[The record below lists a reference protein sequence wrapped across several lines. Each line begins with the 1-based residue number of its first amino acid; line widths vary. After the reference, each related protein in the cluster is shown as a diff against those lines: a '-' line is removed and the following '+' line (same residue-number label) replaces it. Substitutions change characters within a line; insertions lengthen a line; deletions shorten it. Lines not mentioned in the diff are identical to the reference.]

1 MTSFFRPNSNGCCRF
16 SARGISCG
24 LFRIK
29 KSAKPKILLC
39 TLKKH
44 HSILKKKQ
52 RNPCQETMIDCQFF
66 ATFGVKMAHYVDW
79 PSDQYFL
86 YFQKHFRA
94 LISSH
99 ISICKVAKFLSFPLS
114 AAQSWSNQISQF
126 CARQNFMWWPFS
138 NLLVLN
144 TMY

>member
-29 KSAKPKILLC
+29 KSANPKILL
-39 TLKKH
+39 LWKNIIQFWK
-44 HSILKKKQ
+44 
-52 RNPCQETMIDCQFF
+52 RNTCQETMIDCQFF
-66 ATFGVKMAHYVDW
+66 ATFGFKMAHYVDW

-86 YFQKHFRA
+86 YFQKHFPA

>member
-29 KSAKPKILLC
+29 KSAKPKILL
-39 TLKKH
+39 LWKNMIQFWK
-44 HSILKKKQ
+44 
-52 RNPCQETMIDCQFF
+52 RNTCQETMIDCQFF

-99 ISICKVAKFLSFPLS
+99 ISICNVAKFHSLCNSE
-114 AAQSWSNQISQF
+114 QIESNFTILCAPTSCAVAIFQF
-126 CARQNFMWWPFS
+126 VRIEYNVPTI
-138 NLLVLN
+138 L
-144 TMY
+144 TR

>member
-29 KSAKPKILLC
+29 KSAKPKILL
-39 TLKKH
+39 LWKNMIQFWK
-44 HSILKKKQ
+44 
-52 RNPCQETMIDCQFF
+52 RNTCQETMIDCQFF

-99 ISICKVAKFLSFPLS
+99 ISICNVVKFLSLCLQLRADLIKFHNFVLAKTLCGGHFP
-114 AAQSWSNQISQF
+114 I
-126 CARQNFMWWPFS
+126 C
-138 NLLVLN
+138 
-144 TMY
+144 